1 MYIYNIWFTLYIQNT
16 YIIPMMSAAW
26 GYQLVGNYLGW
37 GRRGGKLRNTYKPM
51 KTLKNEK
58 NINYIRTHIFLKKT

>member
-1 MYIYNIWFTLYIQNT
+1 
-16 YIIPMMSAAW
+16 MMSAAW

-58 NINYIRTHIFLKKT
+58 NKLYKNTHLKKKHKDK

>member
-1 MYIYNIWFTLYIQNT
+1 
-16 YIIPMMSAAW
+16 MMSAAW

-51 KTLKNEK
+51 KTIKNEK
-58 NINYIRTHIFLKKT
+58 KHKLYKNTNKKKNIRTNKQMNKT

>member
-1 MYIYNIWFTLYIQNT
+1 
-16 YIIPMMSAAW
+16 MMSAAW

-51 KTLKNEK
+51 KTLKHEK
-58 NINYIRTHIFLKKT
+58 NDKLYKNTQNKIKKKHKDK